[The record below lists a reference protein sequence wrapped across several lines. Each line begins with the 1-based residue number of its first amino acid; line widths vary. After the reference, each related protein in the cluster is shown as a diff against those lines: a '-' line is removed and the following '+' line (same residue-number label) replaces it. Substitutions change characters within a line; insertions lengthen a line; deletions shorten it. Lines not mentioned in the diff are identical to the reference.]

1 MTLTK
6 ATYSMI
12 QGAAYNVLD
21 YGADPTG
28 VASSVAAFNAAVANG
43 GTVYVPSGTYK
54 LNGKVTIDQDGTTLW
69 LAANV
74 TLLLSG
80 VPATQVPFGNQIH
93 VYANDCAVVG
103 SGPSSVLQITGGSQA
118 NAVGIL
124 HHRGFLVRDLLIDGD
139 KAGGSAV
146 SDDTFM
152 SGVSIVA
159 TPAGGATSDVNA
171 TVDNCEIRN
180 FLQYGINI
188 YGEQA
193 NGVKVVNCNIH
204 DNGKTGDALSVGAG
218 IVVTRAVSDFCA
230 ANNVLK
236 NNKQHGIFCSSAG
249 VTGAYYNISN
259 NSSHQNG
266 QSGIAFVEQTN
277 YGSVVGQGL
286 SGICI
291 TGNNCSGNNQHGIVI
306 GTYDNVGLLTHITI
320 TGNVCNGNTQY
331 GIISQSNAAPNNVA
345 QITVVGNTTEGN
357 GTQGTA
363 ISSNATDVEGA
374 LAYFTPVVRGT
385 SSAGTATYASQLG
398 TYIRTGNLI
407 TYQVFLDWSGHT
419 GTGNLE
425 ITGFPVAALN
435 AEPLPNAWV
444 WADTLTITGQAT
456 FGLVGNQTYGALGAI
471 NNGTYSAVA
480 MDATAILRITGSYF
494 VND

>member
-69 LAANV
+69 LAADV

-80 VPATQVPFGNQIH
+80 VPATQSPFGNQIH
-93 VYANDCAVVG
+93 VIADNCAVIG

-124 HHRGFLVRDLLIDGD
+124 HHSKFLVRDLTIDGD
-139 KAGGSAV
+139 KAGGSAI

-152 SGVSIVA
+152 SGVSIVVA
-159 TPAGGATSDVNA
+159 TGGGATTDVNA

-188 YGEQA
+188 YGNRA

-218 IVVTRAVSDFCA
+218 VVVTSAVSDFCA
-230 ANNVLK
+230 SNNVLK
-236 NNKQHGIFCSSAG
+236 NNKQHGILCSSAG
-249 VTGAYYNISN
+249 VNGSYYNICN

-266 QSGIAFVEQTN
+266 QSGIAFVEQSS

-291 TGNNCSGNNQHGIVI
+291 TGNNCSGNDQHGVVV

-320 TGNVCNGNTQY
+320 TGNVCNGNAEY
-331 GIISQSNAAPNNVA
+331 GIIAQSNAAPNEIA
-345 QITVVGNTTEGN
+345 EITIVGNTTEGN
-357 GTQGTA
+357 GTQGVDV
-363 ISSNATDVEGA
+363 SSNAANVEGA
-374 LAYFTPVVRGT
+374 LAYFTPSVRGT
-385 SSAGTATYASQLG
+385 STAGTATYSSQLG
-398 TYIRTGNLI
+398 TYVRTGNLI
-407 TYQVFLDWSGHT
+407 TYQIAIDWSGHT
-419 GTGNLE
+419 GTGNIE

-435 AEPLPNAWV
+435 AEPVSSIWV
-444 WADTLTITGQAT
+444 WANGLTITGQAT

-471 NNGTYSAVA
+471 NNGSFSAVA
-480 MDATAILRITGSYF
+480 MDAAATLRITGSYF